1 MSRKIIAAAAL
12 SLALPLL
19 TSAAARA
26 ADADTG
32 ARLARQWCAN
42 CHLIDHAGPN
52 TTVPQGPPSFRTI
65 AKRVHVDAL
74 RVFLSH
80 PHGKMPDLTLSRAEI
95 DDLIAYIQSL
105 R

>member
-1 MSRKIIAAAAL
+1 MSAKLIAAAAL
-12 SLALPLL
+12 SLSLAML
-19 TSAAARA
+19 TPNPARA

-42 CHLIDHAGPN
+42 CHVIDHAGANAP
-52 TTVPQGPPSFRTI
+52 VPQGPPSFRVI
-65 AKRVHVDAL
+65 ANRVNADAL
-74 RVFLSH
+74 RAFLSH

-95 DDLIAYIQSL
+95 DDLIAYIQTL

>member
-1 MSRKIIAAAAL
+1 MLPKILATAAL
-12 SLALPLL
+12 SLTLL
-19 TSAAARA
+19 MLTPPAARA
-26 ADADTG
+26 ADTATG

-52 TTVPQGPPSFRTI
+52 APVPQGPPSFRAI
-65 AKRVHVDAL
+65 AMRVHAPAL

-80 PHGKMPDLTLSRAEI
+80 PHGKMPDLTLSRVEI